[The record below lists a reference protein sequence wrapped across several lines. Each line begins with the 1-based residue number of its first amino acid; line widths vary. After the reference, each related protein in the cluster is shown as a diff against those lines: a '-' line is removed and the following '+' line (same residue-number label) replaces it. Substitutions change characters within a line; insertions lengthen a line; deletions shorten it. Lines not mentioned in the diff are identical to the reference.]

1 MVKFVYDLQKGIAK
15 THQRKSSVDYAQR
28 EKISHCLVVFFAF
41 LKNLVFEDFR
51 SPLHIE
57 SLRWAVGH
65 FANLPGFVFVTVF
78 VIVTKVTF
86 CWGNFVVLDWPG
98 ESNYCERF
106 FHWLCLNI

>member
-65 FANLPGFVFVTVF
+65 FANLPGFVTVF